1 MRRVI
6 TLRSFSGAKKLP
18 KQSRMD
24 SPELCETAFRDLTAH
39 LKKGGIY
46 GLKKTELTRTTLL
59 NPYIYYLLTKF
70 GLLYVPIPYTT
81 IKVNGKPPKGCK
93 EYYMVGFGN
102 YTGGELRIGERI
114 YNIWRRPR
122 IVREVVAEHLPV
134 LTGKRMTL
142 TFYAVETL
150 RSPSEFEVVMVDEKW
165 VIKQLRQ
172 FQPPLYLTP
181 EKRMK
186 AIKEDSEEEEE
197 DIPNDAMEFLSMV
210 ITKRSTEP
218 SHTK

>member
-1 MRRVI
+1 
-6 TLRSFSGAKKLP
+6 
-18 KQSRMD
+18 MD

-46 GLKKTELTRTTLL
+46 GLKKTELTRTTIV
-59 NPYIYYLLTKF
+59 NPYIYYLLMKF

-102 YTGGELRIGERI
+102 YTGGELRIGERN
-114 YNIWRRPR
+114 YDIWRRPR
-122 IVREVVAEHLPV
+122 IVREVAEHLPV

-150 RSPSEFEVVMVDEKW
+150 RSLSEFEVVMVDEKW

-210 ITKRSTEP
+210 ITKRSATSP
-218 SHTK
+218 D

>member
-1 MRRVI
+1 MRRAI

-46 GLKKTELTRTTLL
+46 GLKKTELTRTTIV
-59 NPYIYYLLTKF
+59 NPYIYYLLMKF

-102 YTGGELRIGERI
+102 YTGGELRIGERN
-114 YNIWRRPR
+114 YDIWRRPR
-122 IVREVVAEHLPV
+122 IVREVAEHLPV

-150 RSPSEFEVVMVDEKW
+150 RSLSEFEVVMADEKW

-210 ITKRSTEP
+210 ITKRSAHP
-218 SHTK
+218 D